1 MNHIPNVL
9 TLFNLLA
16 GFVGI
21 VMVPYDILFAST
33 MIYVAMM
40 FDFLDG
46 FVARLL
52 KTSSEI
58 GKELDSL
65 ADVVS
70 FGVLPALI
78 LFHFMVPDLYWS
90 SFHEIPFYTGVVLL
104 IPICAAV
111 RLARFNIDTTQQYE
125 YKGLPVPANA
135 TWIASI
141 PFVIRYYPEHTF
153 LHNIFSSHVLLMMMV
168 IVFSLL
174 MVSKIPL
181 LAIKF
186 RDYQLWPNV
195 FRYAFLIII
204 PVLLIFFRIA
214 AVPYLFVLY
223 LISSAFHF
231 FIIRRR
237 AE

>member
-1 MNHIPNVL
+1 
-9 TLFNLLA
+9 
-16 GFVGI
+16 
-21 VMVPYDILFAST
+21 
-33 MIYVAMM
+33 
-40 FDFLDG
+40 
-46 FVARLL
+46 
-52 KTSSEI
+52 
-58 GKELDSL
+58 
-65 ADVVS
+65 
-70 FGVLPALI
+70 
-78 LFHFMVPDLYWS
+78 MVPDLYWS

-186 RDYQLWPNV
+186 RDYQLWPKCFQICV
-195 FRYAFLIII
+195 FDHHSRFADIFWNCSSSLFICIVFNKFCFPFL
-204 PVLLIFFRIA
+204 
-214 AVPYLFVLY
+214 
-223 LISSAFHF
+223 
-231 FIIRRR
+231 IIRRR

>member
-70 FGVLPALI
+70 FECYLLLFFFILWCLI
-78 LFHFMVPDLYWS
+78 
-90 SFHEIPFYTGVVLL
+90 YTGH
-104 IPICAAV
+104 
-111 RLARFNIDTTQQYE
+111 
-125 YKGLPVPANA
+125 
-135 TWIASI
+135 
-141 PFVIRYYPEHTF
+141 PF
-153 LHNIFSSHVLLMMMV
+153 M
-168 IVFSLL
+168 
-174 MVSKIPL
+174 K
-181 LAIKF
+181 
-186 RDYQLWPNV
+186 
-195 FRYAFLIII
+195 
-204 PVLLIFFRIA
+204 
-214 AVPYLFVLY
+214 YLFTL
-223 LISSAFHF
+223 
-231 FIIRRR
+231 
-237 AE
+237 E